1 MAGRRTG
8 ERNTATGE
16 RSAGEPHRVI
26 RRALAHLLTAALYVA
41 AATGLPHIV
50 HAAPSWRTQRTIGSL
65 MLYQDDARPNRW
77 YVAPAE
83 LAVATDADGKPD
95 FHFLDMRY
103 MGTAATGDQGA
114 FSTKSLVTF
123 RVKLPR
129 AAADDLTRAA
139 KELGAPGPP
148 VEIRPFPIRR
158 IETALIYVAIGSPDT
173 TALPPGRFESADGA
187 SAPTGDSYW
196 AERVYTMGLD
206 SNTAQAF
213 RAALE
218 KGQVYLSLGYA
229 FVGPALASDWG
240 AAQVTGT
247 SALANE
253 LKKSLA
259 GGGVSPASGSP
270 DSAAAD
276 SVRLHVVRAGAI
288 EIGLDTK
295 RYPDLMRRVDL
306 NDRAPPGYAALDVY
320 CYDFNNAIR
329 PDLAEK
335 QVEIDAEG
343 VTGKRIKLSTSF
355 TASQPDLYSCG
366 IRFPVAVRLDRPYR
380 YRVHE
385 IQNDGYERAGPWREN
400 ATWSRILDVTSAPP
414 KPVGV
419 RSVLG
424 QH

>member
-1 MAGRRTG
+1 VTRRSYTQL
-8 ERNTATGE
+8 
-16 RSAGEPHRVI
+16 
-26 RRALAHLLTAALYVA
+26 LAVALYVA
-41 AATGLPHIV
+41 AATGMPRGV
-50 HAAPSWRTQRTIGSL
+50 AAAPSWRTQRVMGSL
-65 MLYQDDARPNRW
+65 ILYQDDARPTRW
-77 YVAPAE
+77 YYAPAE
-83 LAVATDADGKPD
+83 LKVAADADGKPD

-103 MGTAATGDQGA
+103 MGSAVSRDQGA
-114 FSTKSLVTF
+114 FTTRSLVTF

-129 AAADDLTRAA
+129 ASAEELTRAA
-139 KELGAPGPP
+139 RELAGTAGGP
-148 VEIRPFPIRR
+148 VEIRPFPVRR
-158 IETALIYVAIGSPDT
+158 IETALIYASIGSPDT
-173 TALPPGRFESADGA
+173 TALPPGRFESSEDGA
-187 SAPTGDSYW
+187 SGPTGESYW

-206 SNTAQAF
+206 DLTAQAF

-240 AAQVTGT
+240 MGELTG
-247 SALANE
+247 SSE
-253 LKKSLA
+253 LVSELRKSLQAA
-259 GGGVSPASGSP
+259 GAK

-288 EIGLDTK
+288 EIALDTK

-320 CYDFNNAIR
+320 CYDFNNELR

-335 QVEIDAEG
+335 EVEIDAEG
-343 VTGKRIKLSTSF
+343 VTGKRVKLSASF
-355 TASQPDLYSCG
+355 TSTQPDLYSSG

-385 IQNDGYERAGPWREN
+385 IKNDGSEHAGPWRES
-400 ATWSRILDVTSAPP
+400 ASWSRILDVTSAPLQ
-414 KPVGV
+414 KPEGV

-424 QH
+424 QP